1 MCITSFCIIRKVF
14 AIYLQFIYFKH
25 TSHLDLRKI
34 YQLFITILRYYL
46 AISYY
51 IYQLDVYVRQTLPCN
66 NLFRFD
72 MYFYR
77 SCLLKV
83 AWDRTI
89 DNIRRESWETWVF
102 PCHWFV
108 EYQGFRAV
116 YMSSLQRSRSS
127 TIFKDWV
134 ASNGSHRHIWCSPWW
149 TKIPSL
155 CSWCPNIRTWTAVYS
170 CTPNW

>member
-1 MCITSFCIIRKVF
+1 MCIKSFCIIRKVF
-14 AIYLQFIYFKH
+14 AIYLHYIYNKH
-25 TSHLDLRKI
+25 TSHFDLRKM
-34 YQLFITILRYYL
+34 YQLCITMLDIIWPYLIISNEFDIYVWHYY
-46 AISYY
+46 
-51 IYQLDVYVRQTLPCN
+51 TN
-66 NLFRFD
+66 HLFRLD
-72 MYFYR
+72 MYFYL

-89 DNIRRESWETWVF
+89 DNIRRESWEAGVF
-102 PCHWFV
+102 PCHWFI

-127 TIFKDWV
+127 TIFKDRV